1 MSATKHTTLLA
12 GNKAVFVARRQRK
25 GSKRGNR
32 FDDSLGAAL
41 RFEVNPGQ
49 VKLPPEP
56 GHLPFGK
63 LVGTDLDQCNRLREG
78 ALAAQVLDNLM
89 VAERLHSR
97 LVLGQATLQELFG
110 LSHPTAV
117 EHGVHPG
124 VDSAQQIRRGAR
136 EAKVAGG

>member
-1 MSATKHTTLLA
+1 MACTSAWVGALETVPTWYTLNPQL
-12 GNKAVFVARRQRK
+12 

-32 FDDSLGAAL
+32 FDDRLGAAL
-41 RFEVNPGQ
+41 RFKVDPSQ

-63 LVGTDLDQCNRLREG
+63 LVSTDLNQRNRLSER

-97 LVLGQATLQELFG
+97 LILGQAALQELLRFG
-110 LSHPTAV
+110 HPSAA
-117 EHGVHPG
+117 EHGIDPG
-124 VDSAQQIRRGAR
+124 VDSPLQIRRGAR
-136 EAKVAGG
+136 EAEVGG